1 MKSKIWIVGI
11 LFSVGVVG
19 AIALARSNDGG
30 SSGEWNA
37 SGFIEA
43 EIISIAPEIAG
54 RVTARPVSEGDEVQQ
69 GDVLLQLE
77 DDLLSAQ
84 VDLAQ
89 GKLQEAQAVLAQA
102 NAGARAQAIAKAE
115 AQLKLAQAGRDA
127 AQQAWRDAQTIRD
140 NPQTLAVQIAA
151 AQAQVEVTQQQLE
164 VSLLQRD
171 IAEKAWKDYGATSD
185 KLADVPPAYRPSL
198 PVQYYGIPYQWEQAL
213 AAVQV
218 AQANADAAR
227 TALKNLQA
235 QRSNPQ
241 EAQTQVDAAQARIRS
256 AEAAVAVAQAGL
268 DGMRAGATS
277 EQIAAAQAQVDVAQ
291 AALEAAQTQ
300 LAKTIIAAPANGVIA
315 ATSVHTGE
323 LAAPSLT
330 ALKLA
335 DLDHVTLTIFV
346 PGGAIGQFS
355 IGQPLNVRVDAFP
368 DRVFPGAIVA
378 ISDQAEF
385 TPRSVRTP
393 DERTKLVY
401 AVKIKLAN
409 ADHVLKPGLQAE
421 AEVSK

>member
-11 LFSVGVVG
+11 LFVVGVVG
-19 AIALARSNDGG
+19 AIAFARSNDGG

-43 EIISIAPEIAG
+43 EIISIAPEMAG

-69 GDVLLQLE
+69 GDVLLKL
-77 DDLLSAQ
+77 DDDILSAQ
-84 VDLAQ
+84 VELAR
-89 GKLQEAQAVLAQA
+89 GKLNEAQAVLAQA
-102 NAGARAQAIAKAE
+102 EAGARAQSIVKAE
-115 AQLKLAQAGRDA
+115 AQLKLAQAGADA
-127 AQQAWRDAQTIRD
+127 ARQAWRDAQAIRD
-140 NPQTLAVQIAA
+140 NPQTLDVQIAA
-151 AQAQVEVTQQQLE
+151 ARAQVETAQQQLDAA
-164 VSLLQRD
+164 LLQRD

-185 KLADVPPAYRPSL
+185 RLADVPPEYRPSL

-218 AQANADAAR
+218 AQANVDAAR
-227 TALKNLQA
+227 MALKNLQA

-241 EAQTQVDAAQARIRS
+241 EAQTQVDAAQAKIRA

-268 DGMRAGATS
+268 KGLRAGATP
-277 EQIAAAQAQVDVAQ
+277 EQIDAAQAQVDVAQ
-291 AALEAAQTQ
+291 AALEAAQMQ
-300 LAKTIIAAPANGVIA
+300 LAKTIITAPATGVIA

-368 DRVFPGAIVA
+368 DRVFPGAIVS

-409 ADHVLKPGLQAE
+409 SDHVLKPGLQAE